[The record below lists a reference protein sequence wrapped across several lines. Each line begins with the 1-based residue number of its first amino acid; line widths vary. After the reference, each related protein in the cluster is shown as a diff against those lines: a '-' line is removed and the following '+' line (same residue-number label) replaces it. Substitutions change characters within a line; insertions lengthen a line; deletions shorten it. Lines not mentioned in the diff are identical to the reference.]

1 MTEAALEP
9 TGVPAS
15 RRGSLPFSFVV
26 EGIWVVLAA
35 GLVLRLILAFL
46 PGFGVDIGLF
56 TYWSEQLAARGPWHF
71 YDQDF
76 FTDYAPGYMYVL
88 FLIGKLDQLV
98 NTLGIREGGFSPA
111 TFEYILKIPAIAADL
126 GSAYVLWRLLD
137 GKKPE
142 VRIFAASL
150 YLLLPPVLLI
160 GPIWG
165 QVDSVLA
172 FFLLLSVYY
181 ISKDKPIHGAVA
193 FTVGFLVKPQA
204 VAALPILAFWIMK
217 SHPPRWVKPSG
228 GSLAWL
234 AGCLLVA
241 VGAVAAVGFQVAEI
255 PSAARAGALVAIA
268 GALIIV
274 FRLVSDPAGADAGS
288 PTGAF
293 RGIPAI
299 PRLWVQITGI
309 CLALLFALI
318 MPFFLLQPWDF
329 IDHMRGSTEV
339 YKVNSF
345 WAFNFWN
352 MFGLFDGGF
361 KADVTGIEIG
371 QGDTYGIENRI
382 WGIGLYVISTLTILV
397 ALRKREGAGWLSFGV
412 ALSVLAFY
420 MFVTRMHERY
430 MFPVLLP
437 LLAACFLIEGPVRWR
452 VALWS
457 LFGVV
462 MVAHF
467 LNLYHV
473 YMYYNPNSLKV
484 NWIYD
489 IFANGDFLSTGLET
503 VQVLSA
509 VLLASLIALLV
520 YAFAYRRAT
529 PDSETS

>member
-1 MTEAALEP
+1 MTDAALESEGIVA
-9 TGVPAS
+9 T
-15 RRGSLPFSFVV
+15 RRSSLPFSFVV

-56 TYWSEQLAARGPWHF
+56 TYWSEQLARSGPWDF

-88 FLIGKLDQLV
+88 LVIGKLDQWFD
-98 NTLGIREGGFSPA
+98 FSPA
-111 TFEYILKIPAIAADL
+111 TMEYVLKVPAIAADL
-126 GSAYVLWRLLD
+126 ASAYILWKLLE

-142 VRIFAASL
+142 MRILAPTI

-172 FFLLLSVYY
+172 FFLLLSVYF
-181 ISKDKPIHGAVA
+181 ISRDRPVWGAVA
-193 FTVGFLVKPQA
+193 FTIGFLVKPQA

-217 SHPPRWVKPSG
+217 SHPPQWVRPSG

-234 AGCLLVA
+234 AGCLIA
-241 VGAVAAVGFQVAEI
+241 GIGTVAAVGFQVSEN
-255 PSAARAGALVAIA
+255 PDAARAALFVALFGVVILVVRLVA
-268 GALIIV
+268 
-274 FRLVSDPAGADAGS
+274 DPGGADGGDSVA
-288 PTGAF
+288 PF
-293 RGIPAI
+293 QGIPAV
-299 PRLWVQITGI
+299 PRLWVHITGI
-309 CLALLFALI
+309 CVVLLLI
-318 MPFFLLQPWDF
+318 LIIPFFVFEPWDF

-352 MFGLFDGGF
+352 MFGLFESGF
-361 KADVTGIEIG
+361 KPDVGGIEAG

-382 WGIGLYVISTLTILV
+382 WGLALFAISTVTIL
-397 ALRKREGAGWLSFGV
+397 AAFRKKEGAGWLSLGV

-437 LLAACFLIEGPVRWR
+437 MLAACFLIEGRLRWR
-452 VALWS
+452 LVLWGLFTIVA
-457 LFGVV
+457 
-462 MVAHF
+462 ATHF
-467 LNLYHV
+467 FNLYHV
-473 YMYYNPNSLKV
+473 YMYYNPNELK
-484 NWIYD
+484 WERIYN

-509 VLLASLIALLV
+509 VLFVALIALIAYV
-520 YAFAYRRAT
+520 FAYRRA
-529 PDSETS
+529 PARSEAA